1 MGIKKLQEQ
10 VPYLEA
16 LKQPR
21 QGVRRRRALIEAGG
35 APLIKCLG
43 ECCHNILQGVVPV
56 DEVTRRKLK
65 RHAKQIREVADPK
78 VSLKRKR
85 AVLVQRGGFLPAL
98 LVPVL
103 SAVSGLVGSLLNR

>member
-1 MGIKKLQEQ
+1 MGVKKLREQ

-16 LKQPR
+16 LKQSR
-21 QGVRRRRALIEAGG
+21 QGVRRRRMLIDAGG

-43 ECCHNILQGVVPV
+43 ECCHNVLQGVVPIS
-56 DEVTRRKLK
+56 EVTRRKLK
-65 RHAKQIREVADPK
+65 RHARHIREVADPK

-85 AVLVQRGGFLPAL
+85 AVLVQKGGFLPAL